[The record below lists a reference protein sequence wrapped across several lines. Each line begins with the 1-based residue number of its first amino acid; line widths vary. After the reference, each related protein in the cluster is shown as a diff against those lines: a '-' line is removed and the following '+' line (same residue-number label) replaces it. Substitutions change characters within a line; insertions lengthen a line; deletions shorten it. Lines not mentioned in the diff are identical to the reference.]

1 MANCTLKLMKKD
13 ESEMSE
19 QRVVSI
25 KELDSETKKKV
36 YTNYIK
42 RIKETEILIETARLS
57 MKQVE
62 ILRKTN
68 QENRHRD
75 RQQTMLKKIKYR

>member
-75 RQQTMLKKIKYR
+75 RQQTMLKQIKYR

>member
-1 MANCTLKLMKKD
+1 MKLMKKD

>member
-1 MANCTLKLMKKD
+1 MKLMKKD

-75 RQQTMLKKIKYR
+75 RQQTMLKQIKYR

>member
-1 MANCTLKLMKKD
+1 MKKD